1 MSITESDLNTLMNT
15 QHVLAQVLALEEHIY
30 LTQKSINSVISYRLT
45 QAERDELQDQFSTM
59 QITSEHVSDFFRN
72 KELKLY
78 TDMIEEVNESHL
90 KRLQYLKMT

>member
-15 QHVLAQVLALEEHIY
+15 QHVLAQALALEEHIC

-45 QAERDELQDQFSTM
+45 QDERDELQDQFSTM
-59 QITSEHVSDFFRN
+59 QITSERVSDFFRN

-78 TDMIEEVNESHL
+78 TDMIEEVDE
-90 KRLQYLKMT
+90 

>member
-1 MSITESDLNTLMNT
+1 MITESDLNALMNT
-15 QHVLAQVLALEEHIY
+15 QHVLAQTLMLEEHIY
-30 LTQKSINSVISYRLT
+30 STQKSVNSLINYRLT

-78 TDMIEEVNESHL
+78 TDMIEEVEE
-90 KRLQYLKMT
+90 

>member
-15 QHVLAQVLALEEHIY
+15 QHVLAQALALEEHIY
-30 LTQKSINSVISYRLT
+30 LTQKNINSVISYRLT

-59 QITSEHVSDFFRN
+59 QITAEHVSDFFRN

-78 TDMIEEVNESHL
+78 TDMIEEVDE
-90 KRLQYLKMT
+90 

>member
-15 QHVLAQVLALEEHIY
+15 QHVLAQALALEEHIY
-30 LTQKSINSVISYRLT
+30 LTQKNINSVISYRLT

-59 QITSEHVSDFFRN
+59 QIASEHVSDFFRN

-78 TDMIEEVNESHL
+78 TDMIEEVDE
-90 KRLQYLKMT
+90 

>member
-15 QHVLAQVLALEEHIY
+15 QHVLAQALILEEHIY
-30 LTQKSINSVISYRLT
+30 STQKSINSVISYRLT

-59 QITSEHVSDFFRN
+59 QIASEHVSDFFRN

-78 TDMIEEVNESHL
+78 TDMIEEVDE
-90 KRLQYLKMT
+90 

>member
-59 QITSEHVSDFFRN
+59 QITSERVSDFFRN

-78 TDMIEEVNESHL
+78 TDMIEEVDE
-90 KRLQYLKMT
+90 